1 MRNLINIITE
11 KSRGLLYRKAGDT
24 FFQGKLDNPTAVI
37 TFEKAEY
44 FPAMP
49 GAYTDYNEM
58 SAVGQ
63 ELYKLYPT
71 ISWFNKP
78 TTSSRAFAILSFAG
92 PEEGQKT
99 HFGKFFGEIKPDMQG
114 FWKNS
119 ELPGGWQLNTAASL
133 KGSYFKLKPS
143 DLYPPNSTFN
153 GPKEIL
159 QSLMSNQ
166 SPDVQKIIPG
176 MKQLLSGSFPV
187 FANTKD
193 MKTAVRDDLGETV
206 GPIAL
211 VLGLNVGTGAEAAR
225 VDILGANGSYSGS
238 KIKFPTSKIYGLVDS
253 YIYTPD
259 GFEIGIS
266 SKGDKDGARAS
277 IKNVSDG
284 IKIAQE
290 KGRTD
295 LLKKYAKQLEVINA
309 VGTLPAKD
317 FPIKMGVKYN
327 MINEAQGNYILGFIK
342 AGTKSLDQVQL
353 SKQDRQVF
361 EEIMTEIA
369 PENKPAYNLGYHILA
384 GLARRV
390 VNVINQD
397 PEFGRA
403 CLIFVNMSPIIQLH
417 LQSQV
422 TGDDVA
428 VTGFTSKYPPNFEGS
443 ILLDAGK
450 SYYSTSING
459 RCAFGYDPLHKAPR
473 GRASKNKSTDS
484 ITESGRE
491 ATSRIATTTPRARRA

>member
-24 FFQGKLDNPTAVI
+24 FFQGKLDAPTAVI

-92 PEEGQKT
+92 PEEGQTT
-99 HFGKFFGEIKPDMQG
+99 HFGKFFNEIKPDMQG

-143 DLYPPNSTFN
+143 DLFPPNSTFN
-153 GPKEIL
+153 NPKEIL
-159 QSLMSNQ
+159 QSLESNQ
-166 SPDVQKIIPG
+166 SEDVRKIVPG
-176 MKQLLSGSFPV
+176 MKQLLSGSLPV
-187 FANTKD
+187 FKNTKD

-238 KIKFPTSKIYGLVDS
+238 KIKFPSSKIYGLVDS

-266 SKGDKDGARAS
+266 SKGENGAKAS

-290 KGRTD
+290 KGLND
-295 LLKKYAKQLEVINA
+295 ILKKYAKQLEIINA
-309 VGTLPAKD
+309 VGTIAAKE
-317 FPIKMGVKYN
+317 FPIKMGIKYN
-327 MINEAQGNYILGFIK
+327 MINETQGNYILGFIK
-342 AGTKSLDQVQL
+342 SGIKSLDQAQL
-353 SKQDRQVF
+353 PKQDRQVL

-369 PENKPAYNLGYHILA
+369 PENKPAYSLGYHILA

-403 CLIFVNMSPIIQLH
+403 CLTFINMSPIIQLH

-422 TGDDVA
+422 NGDDVA

-450 SYYSTSING
+450 SYYSTGVNG
-459 RCAFGYDPLHKAPR
+459 RCAFGYEPFQKKSK
-473 GRASKNKSTDS
+473 GKASKSMSEDS

-491 ATSRIATTTPRARRA
+491 ATSRIITTTPRARRT

>member
-1 MRNLINIITE
+1 MRDLINIITE

-63 ELYKLYPT
+63 ELHKLYPA

-78 TTSSRAFAILSFAG
+78 TASSRAFAILSFAG
-92 PEEGQKT
+92 PEEGEKT
-99 HFGKFFGEIKPDMQG
+99 HFGKFFNEIKPDMQG

-133 KGSYFKLKPS
+133 KGAYFKLKPA
-143 DLYPPNSTFN
+143 DLFPPNSTFN
-153 GPKEIL
+153 SPKDIV

-166 SPDVQKIIPG
+166 SSDVQKIVPG
-176 MKQLLSGSFPV
+176 MKQLLSGSLPV
-187 FANTKD
+187 FENTKD

-225 VDILGANGSYSGS
+225 VDILGATGSYSGS

-266 SKGDKDGARAS
+266 SKGENGAKAS

-290 KGRTD
+290 KGLND
-295 LLKKYAKQLEVINA
+295 ILKKYAKQLEVINA
-309 VGTLPAKD
+309 VGTIAAKE
-317 FPIKMGVKYN
+317 FPIKMGIKYN
-327 MINEAQGNYILGFIK
+327 MINETQGNYILGFIK
-342 AGTKSLDQVQL
+342 SGIKSLDQAQL
-353 SKQDRQVF
+353 PKQDREVF

-369 PENKPAYNLGYHILA
+369 PENKPAYSLGYHILA

-390 VNVINQD
+390 VNIINQD

-403 CLIFVNMSPIIQLH
+403 CLTFINMSPIIQLH

-422 TGDDVA
+422 NGDDVA

-450 SYYSTSING
+450 SYYSTGVNG
-459 RCAFGYDPLHKAPR
+459 RCAFGYEPFQKKSK
-473 GRASKNKSTDS
+473 GKASKSMSEDS
-484 ITESGRE
+484 ITESSRE
-491 ATSRIATTTPRARRA
+491 ATSRIITSTPRARRT

>member
-1 MRNLINIITE
+1 MRDLINIITE

-49 GAYTDYNEM
+49 GAYADYNEM

-63 ELYKLYPT
+63 DLYKLYPA

-78 TTSSRAFAILSFAG
+78 TASSRAFAILSFTG
-92 PEEGQKT
+92 PEEGEKT
-99 HFGKFFGEIKPDMQG
+99 HFGKFFNEIKPDMQG

-133 KGSYFKLKPS
+133 KGAYFKLKPA
-143 DLYPPNSTFN
+143 DLFPPNSTFN
-153 GPKEIL
+153 SPKDIL

-166 SPDVQKIIPG
+166 SSDVQKIIPG

-211 VLGLNVGTGAEAAR
+211 VLGLDVGTGAEAAR
-225 VDILGANGSYSGS
+225 VDILGPNGSYSNS

-266 SKGDKDGARAS
+266 SKGDDGAKAS

-284 IKIAQE
+284 IKIAQQ
-290 KGRTD
+290 KGMTD
-295 LLKKYAKQLEVINA
+295 ILTKYAKQLEIINA
-309 VGTLPAKD
+309 VGTIAAKD
-317 FPIKMGVKYN
+317 FPIRMGVKYN
-327 MINEAQGNYILGFIK
+327 MINETQGNYILGFIK

-353 SKQDRQVF
+353 SKQDREVF

-390 VNVINQD
+390 VNIINQD

-403 CLIFVNMSPIIQLH
+403 CLTFINMSPIIQLH
-417 LQSQV
+417 LQSKV
-422 TGDDVA
+422 TGDDVE

-459 RCAFGYDPLHKAPR
+459 RCAFGYKPLHKAPR
-473 GRASKNKSTDS
+473 GKASKATLQDS
-484 ITESGRE
+484 ITESNREKRSTNISSGRE
-491 ATSRIATTTPRARRA
+491 RR